1 MIYWINN
8 NRILTILL
16 MTLCVLFSGQFPV
29 VLRAQETAHVVTS
42 SGTDH
47 GYEMIEGFELVHPVP
62 EIVPFGEGEYLVFA
76 IQYGLIYAGDATL
89 EVRADAELKGRQ
101 AYHLVSVARTNKTF
115 DMVYKVRDKHESYM
129 DMEHLY
135 SLRFEKHLRE
145 GNFRRDKVVEFDQ
158 VNHVA
163 IYPDKEVGIPP
174 GTQDFISALYYIRT
188 IPLEPGQ
195 AVWMPN
201 HSDGKNYP
209 IFVKAL
215 RREQIE
221 VQAGKFDCVVIE
233 PVLETSAIFENTGKL
248 TIWITDDNFRMPVL
262 MRSKVAVGSFEAVL
276 KEYTMAARGPR
287 VLEKE
292 GSSP

>member
-1 MIYWINN
+1 MRKRREHG
-8 NRILTILL
+8 RIPIILL
-16 MTLCVLFSGQFPV
+16 ITLCVLFSGRFYSD
-29 VLRAQETAHVVTS
+29 LGAQETAPVVTN

-62 EIVPFGEGEYLVFA
+62 DIIPFAEGEYLLFA

-89 EVRADAELKGRQ
+89 EVRSNAEINGRP
-101 AYHLVSVARTNKTF
+101 AYHLVSVARTNGTF
-115 DMVYKVRDKHESYM
+115 DVVYKVRDKHESYM

-135 SLRFEKHLRE
+135 SVRFEKHLRE
-145 GNFRRDKVVEFDQ
+145 GKFRRDKVVDFDQ

-174 GTQDFISALYYIRT
+174 NTHDFISAFYYIRT
-188 IPLEPGQ
+188 VPLEPGQ
-195 AVWMPN
+195 AIWMPN
-201 HSDGKNYP
+201 HSDGNNYP
-209 IFVKAL
+209 IFIKVL

-221 VQAGKFDCVVIE
+221 VQAGKFDCLVIE
-233 PVLETSAIFENTGKL
+233 PVLETSSIFENTGKL

-276 KEYTMAARGPR
+276 KEFTLAPEGPR

>member
-1 MIYWINN
+1 MMHSKYTD
-8 NRILTILL
+8 RIPIFLL
-16 MTLCVLFSGQFPV
+16 LTLCVLFSGQFPAS
-29 VLRAQETAHVVTS
+29 LGAQETPHVVTN

-47 GYEMIEGFELVHPVP
+47 GYEIIEGFELIHPVP
-62 EIVPFGEGEYLVFA
+62 EIVPFGEGEFLLFA
-76 IQYGLIYAGDATL
+76 IQYGLIYAGDATM
-89 EVRADAELKGRQ
+89 EVRANAELNGRQ

-115 DMVYKVRDKHESYM
+115 DVVYKVRDKHESYM
-129 DMEHLY
+129 DMEYLY

-145 GNFRRDKVVEFDQ
+145 GKFRRDKVVEFDQ
-158 VNHVA
+158 ANHVA

-174 GTQDFISALYYIRT
+174 GTQDFISALYYVRT

-209 IFVKAL
+209 IFVKVL

-221 VQAGKFDCVVIE
+221 VQAGKFDCIVIE

-276 KEYTMAARGPR
+276 KEYTLATEGPR
-287 VLEKE
+287 VLKKE

>member
-1 MIYWINN
+1 MRKIKGDA
-8 NRILTILL
+8 RMPVILL
-16 MTLCVLFSGQFPV
+16 LTLCVLLSGRFYSD
-29 VLRAQETAHVVTS
+29 LSAQETAHVVTN

-62 EIVPFGEGEYLVFA
+62 DIVPFAEGEYLVFA

-89 EVRADAELKGRQ
+89 EVRSNAELNGRQ

-115 DMVYKVRDKHESYM
+115 DVVYKVRDKHESYM
-129 DMEHLY
+129 DMENLY

-145 GNFRRDKVVEFDQ
+145 GKFRRDKVVEFDQ
-158 VNHVA
+158 ARHVA
-163 IYPDKEVGIPP
+163 VYPDKEVGIPP
-174 GTQDFISALYYIRT
+174 NTHDFISAFYYIRT
-188 IPLEPGQ
+188 VPLEPGQ
-195 AVWMPN
+195 AIWMPN

-209 IFVKAL
+209 IFIKVL

-221 VQAGKFDCVVIE
+221 VQAGKFDCLVIE

-248 TIWITDDNFRMPVL
+248 TIWITDDNFRIPVL

-276 KEYTMAARGPR
+276 KEYTLSPEGPR

-292 GSSP
+292 GTSP